1 MIFFYKNYPYSPL
14 ATLISALANVFGVGL
29 AVGGIA
35 MIASGLKDFG
45 MILGGVVMIALAVFC
60 FVYVGRKLTD
70 KLSQKWSEKNIR
82 TKPRYALQYCRQ
94 HPEAYAELAKL
105 NPAFGEKYM
114 MGENGKVVKRS

>member
-1 MIFFYKNYPYSPL
+1 MLFAVLF
-14 ATLISALANVFGVGL
+14 

-35 MIASGLKDFG
+35 MIASGLKNVG

-70 KLSQKWSEKNIR
+70 KLSKKWSEKNIR
-82 TKPRYALQYCRQ
+82 TKPRYALQYCRR
-94 HPEAYAELAKL
+94 HPEAYAELAKI

-114 MGENGKVVKRS
+114 VGENGKIVKRS

>member
-14 ATLISALANVFGVGL
+14 ATLISAVANVFAVL
-29 AVGGIA
+29 FAVGGIA
-35 MIASGLKDFG
+35 MIASGLR
-45 MILGGVVMIALAVFC
+45 LAN
-60 FVYVGRKLTD
+60 YG
-70 KLSQKWSEKNIR
+70 WSEKNIR

-114 MGENGKVVKRS
+114 VGENGKIVKRS